1 MTECTVWP
9 MIVVVDPP
17 GFDLLPGLID
27 RPELVNVQAF
37 IAQPPVER
45 FAQPIIRGLSGPCK
59 VQQHTVLPCPLVE
72 RP

>member
-1 MTECTVWP
+1 MTECAGWS

-17 GFDLLPGLID
+17 SFNLLPGLIN

-45 FAQPIIRGLSGPCK
+45 FAQPIIRGLSELCEL
-59 VQQHTVLPCPLVE
+59 Q
-72 RP
+72 